1 MSPDRW
7 RWAAYLTVLCCGL
20 HWSSAAAQPGRWTV
34 VYTKTKNVYTFYKTM
49 FNNTD
54 VIIGV
59 PERHCIQNATFM
71 VRWVLIY
78 THCYNNINNIE
89 EINGG
94 MYDSSMLKRIP
105 QTYPV
110 EDSFLATCDNLSFR
124 YVEAHPVVNATD
136 PSKKKKDIPQNKD
149 KQPEKDKGV
158 EQKAKPSQDAP
169 IKNLVTR
176 TWRDGPFLLFVE
188 ISSHDNPTSDW
199 KLHVE
204 VQLKNKVVGYISAAE
219 WPLMTFYMVLCILY
233 VLLGVVWLVCLARY
247 WRDLLRIQ
255 FWIGAVILLGMVEKA
270 VFYAEFHSINMTG
283 LSVHGA
289 VVFAELVSAVK
300 RTLARLLVIIVSLG
314 YGIVKPRL
322 GNTMYKVVGVGLLYM
337 IFSAVEGVQRVSVN
351 PNNIDILYSGIILAF
366 IDSCIIWWI
375 FMSLY
380 QTMKTLTLRRN
391 VVKLSLYRHFTNTL
405 VFCVLAS
412 IIFTIWSTRKFRFA
426 KCQSDWQEIWLEE
439 AFWRLLFS
447 VILVVIMVLWRPS
460 VNNQRYAFTPLLDE
474 EDDEEEEPMIN
485 EAFEGVKMRGV
496 KQEANGSTLL
506 PSSKAEDDL
515 KWVEDNIPVSMA
527 EVAFPALLDSDEEIM
542 TTKFEMSKME

>member
-1 MSPDRW
+1 M
-7 RWAAYLTVLCCGL
+7 AVLCSFAL
-20 HWSSAAAQPGRWTV
+20 LLYFLQEESSNGTM
-34 VYTKTKNVYTFYKTM
+34 KTKRSSER
-49 FNNTD
+49 
-54 VIIGV
+54 GV
-59 PERHCIQNATFM
+59 T
-71 VRWVLIY
+71 
-78 THCYNNINNIE
+78 
-89 EINGG
+89 
-94 MYDSSMLKRIP
+94 
-105 QTYPV
+105 
-110 EDSFLATCDNLSFR
+110 
-124 YVEAHPVVNATD
+124 
-136 PSKKKKDIPQNKD
+136 QNKD
-149 KQPEKDKGV
+149 KPSEKHKVV
-158 EQKAKPSQDAP
+158 EQKEKLSQETP
-169 IKNLVTR
+169 IKNLMTR
-176 TWRDGPFLLFVE
+176 TWRDGPFLLVID
-188 ISSHDNPTSDW
+188 ISSLDKPTSDW
-199 KLHVE
+199 TLHVE
-204 VQLKNKVVGYISAAE
+204 VQLKSKVGYISAAE
-219 WPLMTFYMVLCILY
+219 WPLMMFYMVLCILY
-233 VLLGVVWLVCLARY
+233 VLLGVVWLFCLARY

-337 IFSAVEGVQRVSVN
+337 IFSAVEGIQRVSVK
-351 PNNIDILYSGIILAF
+351 PSNIDILYSGIILAF

-426 KCQSDWQEIWLEE
+426 TCQSDWQEIWLEE
-439 AFWRLLFS
+439 AFWRLLFC
-447 VILVVIMVLWRPS
+447 VILLVIMVLWRPS

-506 PSSKAEDDL
+506 PTSKAEDDL

-527 EVAFPALLDSDEEIM
+527 EVAFPALLDSDEVGD
-542 TTKFEMSKME
+542 TSL